1 MGRLPQ
7 AVRLN
12 KEQCRDWYAEIEIA
26 ERETGAVAVIRYL
39 NLALVATVNAPHD
52 DVSGGSLA
60 LFPQSTDPGPRV
72 AEGLLH
78 SWPQFR
84 EAVREVATHRLPS
97 LTEYKKR
104 NADEQ

>member
-7 AVRLN
+7 AIRLN
-12 KEQCRDWYAEIEIA
+12 KEQCRDWYAEIELA
-26 ERETGAVAVIRYL
+26 EREAGAVAVIRCV
-39 NLALVATVNAPHD
+39 NVALVATVNAPHD

-60 LFPQSTDPGPRV
+60 LFPQSTDPGPKV
-72 AEGLLH
+72 AEGLLP

-97 LTEYKKR
+97 LTEFQQQQAK
-104 NADEQ
+104 EQ